1 MSMFDGEDL
10 IFAAQIGAEIPQI
23 DLHGMYPS
31 EALFEADMFLYKNP
45 NAKILRIIYGGGQ
58 GILRA
63 EILKYLRA
71 QKIVRKLHEESDASV
86 LVLI

>member
-1 MSMFDGEDL
+1 MNDDEALVFGAS
-10 IFAAQIGAEIPQI
+10 IGSDIPQV
-23 DLHGMYPS
+23 DLHGMFPS
-31 EALFEADMFLYKNP
+31 EALYEVDLFLYKNFG
-45 NAKILRIIYGGGQ
+45 AKILRVIYGGGQ

-63 EILKYLRA
+63 EILKYLRE

>member
-1 MSMFDGEDL
+1 MTEEDDL
-10 IFAAQIGAEIPQI
+10 VFAAQIGAEIPQI

-31 EALFEADMFLYKNP
+31 EALYEADLFLYKNL

-58 GILRA
+58 GILRM
-63 EILKYLRA
+63 EILRYLRT